1 MTESTKSQ
9 KNNSDAG
16 GALKFLGDRYSRVSE
31 IGSGG
36 MGKVYKAFDKTLDKW
51 VAVKVLRSGVDGE
64 AEAIRFQREAK
75 AMSALQHQNLVT
87 VLDFGVADDGKL
99 YLVMDYFPGKTLG
112 QILKQKGK
120 LEVNTAIPIF
130 KAIAEAMRHA
140 HDNHVIHRDLKPDN
154 VVVGDSQVKV
164 IDFGIAK
171 RILDADDGS
180 LTSTGAVIGSPLY
193 MSPEQVRGL
202 EIDEKTDLYSLG
214 CLIYTT
220 LTGSPPFQGNTSM
233 NTMQAHLSQLP
244 EPMSLNTEASLEE
257 ELNAL
262 VLKLLKKDRQDRYQS
277 MQEFLADLERLDVDA
292 IGVAPG
298 SELVGDYKS
307 SFFREN
313 RKFVILAAILLV
325 GGITFISL
333 PVLFRPKAK
342 ETPKESIINL
352 EKIEESGNP
361 PFFMKKGYWNIQPL
375 ASLDDSCVQWLVDKK
390 PGNIC
395 LNGSRLT
402 GKSLS
407 LISDWNIS
415 EIEMEVSGLTDD
427 GMSVLTDFKNLK
439 KLVIGTTGITDR
451 GLAHLKKAKNLVRLD
466 IRNCKN
472 VTGDGIKQIV
482 RDCPGLTYFSCSN
495 CSMSRDI
502 VPELVKL
509 RHIQHL
515 HLAGLG
521 LTDEDMEPLSRIDS
535 LLNLDISENDQI
547 TEKGLMTLLKAP
559 HLANL
564 RVHECNF
571 SPDAIAQFKKKR
583 PHCSVDEKRKQG
595 RYLREVKK
603 FESFLK

>member
-1 MTESTKSQ
+1 MYSLKQGIEIVSMTESTKSQ

-87 VLDFGVADDGKL
+87 VLDFGVADDGRL

-220 LTGSPPFQGNTSM
+220 LTGSPQFQGDTSM

-277 MQEFLADLERLDVDA
+277 MLDFLADLERLDVDA
-292 IGVAPG
+292 IGVAAG
-298 SELVGDYKS
+298 SELVGDGKS

-361 PFFMKKGYWNIQPL
+361 PFFMENGDWNIQPL
-375 ASLDDSCVQWLVDKK
+375 ADLGDSSVRWLKGRK
-390 PGNIC
+390 PADLR
-395 LNGSRLT
+395 LNGSSIT
-402 GKSLS
+402 GTGLAV
-407 LISDWNIS
+407 ISDWKIA
-415 EIEMEVSGLTDD
+415 EIELEASALTDE
-427 GMSVLTDFKNLK
+427 GVSVLADFPMLKRLNLSS
-439 KLVIGTTGITDR
+439 TGISDR
-451 GLAHLKKAKNLVRLD
+451 GLAKLKKANCLVYLN

-472 VTGDGIKQIV
+472 ITNKGIRQLV
-482 RDCPGLTYFSCSN
+482 LDCPRLTHLSCSE
-495 CSMSRDI
+495 CSLTSSR
-502 VPELVKL
+502 
-509 RHIQHL
+509 
-515 HLAGLG
+515 
-521 LTDEDMEPLSRIDS
+521 
-535 LLNLDISENDQI
+535 
-547 TEKGLMTLLKAP
+547 
-559 HLANL
+559 
-564 RVHECNF
+564 
-571 SPDAIAQFKKKR
+571 
-583 PHCSVDEKRKQG
+583 
-595 RYLREVKK
+595 
-603 FESFLK
+603 